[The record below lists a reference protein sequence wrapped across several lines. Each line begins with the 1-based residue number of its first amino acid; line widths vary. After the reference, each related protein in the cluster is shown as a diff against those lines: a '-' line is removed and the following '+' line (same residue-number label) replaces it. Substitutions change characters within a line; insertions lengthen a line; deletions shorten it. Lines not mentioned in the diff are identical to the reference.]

1 MEVTVTR
8 ETTASP
14 AAVWAVMTDIEGTT
28 ETLSGVTGIERLDG
42 GEGFGPGLRWR
53 ETREVFGEE
62 ATEELEVTAVDPG
75 RSYTVEADS
84 GGTHYRSVLTVEPA
98 ATGATGA
105 TITMTFGAEQSG
117 GRIATFLSATV
128 GRLFQGPTRKALQQD
143 LDDIAAAAEA
153 AEDEAAGDDT

>member
-14 AAVWAVMTDIEGTT
+14 EQVWAVMTDIEGTT
-28 ETLSGVTGIERLDG
+28 ETLSGVTVIERLDG
-42 GEGFGPGLRWR
+42 GSGFEPGLRWR
-53 ETREVFGEE
+53 ETREVMGKE

-84 GGTHYRSVLTVEPA
+84 GGTHYRSVLTVEPSA
-98 ATGATGA
+98 SGA
-105 TITMTFGAEQSG
+105 TITMTFGAEQTG
-117 GRIATFLSATV
+117 GRIASFLAMTV

-143 LDDIAAAAEA
+143 LDDIAATAEA
-153 AEDEAAGDDT
+153 AEDDT

>member
-1 MEVTVTR
+1 MDVTVTR

-14 AAVWAVMTDIEGTT
+14 EQVWAVMTDIEGAT
-28 ETLSGVTGIERLDG
+28 ETLSGVTVIERLDDG
-42 GEGFGPGLRWR
+42 TGFGPGLRWR
-53 ETREVFGEE
+53 ETREVFGKE

-98 ATGATGA
+98 AGGAV
-105 TITMTFGAEQSG
+105 ITMTFGAEQTG
-117 GRIATFLSATV
+117 GRIASFLTRTV

-153 AEDEAAGDDT
+153 AAAPGASEDDA